1 MAQGIVKSYDP
12 NSGSG
17 IVLLDTDKTEVYI
30 QPGSLKDSIFITLR
44 QGQRIN
50 FEIENVE
57 DNQVIKNEK
66 IGSKLYTNGY
76 SVRTTLDPS
85 IQIKAEEALIEGLEK
100 LDKRQGWRG
109 PISNYN
115 LLDYSNEELSKYLQE
130 LQTQL
135 PKKRYAGIV
144 IKVSKKFFG
153 ISLLK

>member
-57 DNQVIKNEK
+57 DNQVIKNVK
-66 IGSKLYTNGY
+66 I
-76 SVRTTLDPS
+76 
-85 IQIKAEEALIEGLEK
+85 
-100 LDKRQGWRG
+100 RQG
-109 PISNYN
+109 
-115 LLDYSNEELSKYLQE
+115 DY
-130 LQTQL
+130 
-135 PKKRYAGIV
+135 
-144 IKVSKKFFG
+144 
-153 ISLLK
+153 